1 MLGAV
6 VAGRLIGREREC
18 SHLEELAL
26 PGAIITL
33 TGPGGV
39 GKTRLALELAS
50 RLEARDGRTVPVAL
64 LGELDA
70 DADAEGV
77 AGALGF
83 QSIGAATVVLAER
96 RGSIVLDNCEH
107 VLPAVREVV
116 RELQAAVPELIML
129 VTSREGL
136 GILGEQVI
144 VVDPLPLPGRAD
156 PQPAPSVELFLE
168 RARAAGA
175 ELDHDQRMLED
186 VAALCRRLDG
196 LPLAIELAAA
206 RTRAVAPG
214 DLLEVVDERLDVLG
228 HRAGSRRD
236 AMRAT
241 IEVSTHALAPTEH
254 AFFRRLGV
262 FTGPFDLGLA
272 HAVAGEPGSDRV
284 ASMDVL
290 ATLVERSLVS
300 IETVG
305 PTTRYRLL
313 ELLRDHAF
321 EELRDAGELE
331 SVQERLVEA
340 MLAVSDRIVQDA
352 AEQWDA
358 RLVTVASG
366 QFVNLVRACELCLER
381 DATPHRAYRLLLP
394 MFAALHEGRPDEV
407 LQLGRRVL
415 DRWPD
420 QRAPWR
426 PEALAV
432 LATAAAIGG
441 RNAEVGPL
449 AAAVVDDPEAS
460 PIAAALADRAWG
472 LAMRAVDP
480 AAAVRHF
487 QLARMAASDMGAR
500 SLMHELQVFEAG
512 EVDLAGDR
520 ERAMDLLDDAMA
532 RADEADDDFV
542 AVLADIVR
550 ARVLL
555 RAGDVPA
562 AEAAVTRADA
572 RSAAMG
578 QDWWAAATLRTAAAV
593 ASMGPDGWAGGTS
606 RWREALDSAAQS
618 GSVGEIALTLRAA
631 ATTAMAL
638 GEHDV
643 AHDLAALAPR
653 STAITV
659 LPELFPEAAADLAEH
674 GPRPRSSRHLVD
686 ALAVARTLLGPTQP
700 VRTVAPSIDGHVV
713 TRAGELARD
722 GDGWRITFDGRS
734 TRIRDMKGIAD
745 LATLVTRP
753 GREVHALELMGGQD
767 VGGTA
772 GPALDERARRTYQDR
787 IVELQREIDEA
798 RVDHDV
804 RRAERAELELDAL
817 VEQLSEAFGLGGR
830 GRSTGSS
837 AERARTAVTYRI
849 RAAIRRLSDLHPE
862 LGRHFANAVRTGT
875 WCSYQP
881 ETEVHWTVVSDRP

>member
-1 MLGAV
+1 MV
-6 VAGRLIGREREC
+6 GRLIGREREC
-18 SHLEELAL
+18 AHLEGLAV
-26 PGAIITL
+26 PGAVITL

-39 GKTRLALELAS
+39 GKTRLVQELAA
-50 RLEARDGRTVPVAL
+50 RLEARDGRTAPIAL
-64 LGELDA
+64 LGAVAPGE
-70 DADAEGV
+70 DAEAV

-83 QSIGAATVVLAER
+83 ESVGAATVVLAER

-107 VLPAVREVV
+107 VLAAVREVV
-116 RELQAAVPELIML
+116 RELQAAVPELIIL
-129 VTSREGL
+129 ITSREAL
-136 GILGEQVI
+136 GILGEQV
-144 VVDPLPLPGRAD
+144 VVVEPLPLPGRAD
-156 PQPAPSVELFLE
+156 LQQGPSVELFLA

-175 ELDHDQRMLED
+175 ELDDDQRMLED
-186 VAALCRRLDG
+186 VAELCRRLDG

-206 RTRAVAPG
+206 RTRALAPG

-228 HRAGSRRD
+228 HRAGSPRD
-236 AMRAT
+236 TMRAT
-241 IEVSTHALAPTEH
+241 IEGSTGALAPGEH

-272 HAVAGEPGSDRV
+272 HAVAGDAGSDRV
-284 ASMDVL
+284 ASMDML

-313 ELLRDHAF
+313 ELLHDHAF

-331 SVQERLVEA
+331 SVQEHFVEA
-340 MLAVSDRIVQDA
+340 MLDVSDRIVRDA

-358 RLVTVASG
+358 RLVSVASS

-381 DATPHRAYRLLLP
+381 DATAHRAYRLVLP

-415 DRWPD
+415 DGWPD

-426 PEALAV
+426 AEALAV
-432 LATAAAIGG
+432 LATAAAIAG
-441 RNAEVGPL
+441 RDGDVGPL

-472 LAMRAVDP
+472 LATRAVDH
-480 AAAVRHF
+480 AGAVRHF
-487 QLARMAASDMGAR
+487 RLARMAASDIGAR

-512 EVDLAGDR
+512 EVDLTGDR
-520 ERAMDLLDDAMA
+520 PHAMELLDDAMT
-532 RADEADDDFV
+532 RADEVDDDFI
-542 AVLADIVR
+542 AVLADIMR

-555 RAGDVPA
+555 RAGDVSA
-562 AEAAVTRADA
+562 AESSLSRADA

-578 QDWWAAATLRTAAAV
+578 QDWWAAASLRTAAAV
-593 ASMGPDGWAGGTS
+593 ASMGPDGWAGGKS
-606 RWREALDSAAQS
+606 RWRDALDSAARS
-618 GSVGEIALTLRAA
+618 GAVGEIALTLRAA
-631 ATTAMAL
+631 ATTALAL
-638 GEHDV
+638 GERDV
-643 AHDLAALAPR
+643 ALDLYALAPR

-659 LPELFPEAAADLAEH
+659 LSELFPEAAATLAGEAR
-674 GPRPRSSRHLVD
+674 PPRSSRHLVD
-686 ALAVARTLLGPTQP
+686 SLAAARALLGPVEP
-700 VRTVAPSIDGHVV
+700 VAAAPASLETPGAA
-713 TRAGELARD
+713 RSGELARD
-722 GDGWRITFDGRS
+722 GDGWRITFDGRT
-734 TRIRDMKGIAD
+734 TRIRDMKGIVD
-745 LATLVTRP
+745 LGTLVTRP

-767 VGGTA
+767 VGRAA
-772 GPALDERARRTYQDR
+772 GPALDERARRAYQDR

-804 RRAERAELELDAL
+804 LRAERAELELDAL

-849 RAAIRRLSDLHPE
+849 RAAIRRLSELHPE
-862 LGRHFANAVRTGT
+862 LGRHLANAVRTGT

-881 ETEVHWTVVSDRP
+881 EMEVHWTVVSDR